1 MEQAKK
7 QAAIDEDYEK
17 AANLK
22 KQITKLKEECLT
34 V

>member
-1 MEQAKK
+1 VKHYDFIKEIEKMEQAKK

-22 KQITKLKEECLT
+22 K
-34 V
+34 